1 MQEIGDNIYWLC
13 DESKRVNMSLALT
26 GIKEANKRTYTKY
39 LNPIIIDKNYQKIL
53 DIIIKNIDEN
63 DLTSFDVEDFEDK
76 LTNEE
81 KTVLKA
87 FLYMALDDDV
97 ITRINLQI
105 STNSK
110 IRYTPHILKS
120 TNSNKNGRGG
130 YFLWSNNSFSPK
142 RLNYKSIKDIYMKE
156 DAMKK
161 ISVDVLMIIA
171 IILEFLSLPILIH
184 EIVGIILLF
193 LILAHLNFN
202 QKYFKS
208 ITKGKYTLK
217 RTVNLVINIGLLLSL
232 FTTIISGIFLS
243 QKSLKSIKIGG
254 MKMSH
259 IHKSASVISLVFLGF
274 HLLTTHKKLLS
285 GLKKLK

>member
-97 ITRINLQI
+97 ITRINH
-105 STNSK
+105 TNKYKFKNPLYTTYLK
-110 IRYTPHILKS
+110 I
-120 TNSNKNGRGG
+120 
-130 YFLWSNNSFSPK
+130 
-142 RLNYKSIKDIYMKE
+142 
-156 DAMKK
+156 
-161 ISVDVLMIIA
+161 
-171 IILEFLSLPILIH
+171 
-184 EIVGIILLF
+184 
-193 LILAHLNFN
+193 N
-202 QKYFKS
+202 Q
-208 ITKGKYTLK
+208 L
-217 RTVNLVINIGLLLSL
+217 
-232 FTTIISGIFLS
+232 
-243 QKSLKSIKIGG
+243 
-254 MKMSH
+254 
-259 IHKSASVISLVFLGF
+259 
-274 HLLTTHKKLLS
+274 
-285 GLKKLK
+285 

>member
-1 MQEIGDNIYWLC
+1 
-13 DESKRVNMSLALT
+13 
-26 GIKEANKRTYTKY
+26 
-39 LNPIIIDKNYQKIL
+39 
-53 DIIIKNIDEN
+53 
-63 DLTSFDVEDFEDK
+63 
-76 LTNEE
+76 
-81 KTVLKA
+81 
-87 FLYMALDDDV
+87 
-97 ITRINLQI
+97 
-105 STNSK
+105 
-110 IRYTPHILKS
+110 
-120 TNSNKNGRGG
+120 
-130 YFLWSNNSFSPK
+130 
-142 RLNYKSIKDIYMKE
+142 MKE

-232 FTTIISGIFLS
+232 FITIISGIFLS